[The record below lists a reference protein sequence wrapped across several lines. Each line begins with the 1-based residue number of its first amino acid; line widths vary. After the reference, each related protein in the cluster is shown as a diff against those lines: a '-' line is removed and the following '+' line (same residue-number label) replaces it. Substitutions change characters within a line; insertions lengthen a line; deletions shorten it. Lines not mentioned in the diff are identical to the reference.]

1 MEVNVAEL
9 EKSTKPHAAEYRIR
23 KTQVC
28 FLLKAFLTN
37 RVFFSLFF
45 S

>member
-1 MEVNVAEL
+1 MHVFWHIEMEVNVAEL

-28 FLLKAFLTN
+28 AKLKHFN
-37 RVFFSLFF
+37 
-45 S
+45 